1 MGEVVAV
8 QMKAHWSIPVSVI
21 TPQRLTKVVR
31 GPEEAHAALMHA
43 WPEGVHRERFLSAKR
58 AFIAA
63 LCGRQT
69 PQYARTMFVDA
80 CQEARVPYR
89 EGNRHL

>member
-8 QMKAHWSIPVSVI
+8 QMKAHWSMPVSI
-21 TPQRLTKVVR
+21 TTPQRLIKVVR

-43 WPEGVHRERFLSAKR
+43 WPDGVHRDRFLSAKR
-58 AFIAA
+58 ACIAA

-69 PQYARTMFVDA
+69 PQYARTMFVYA
-80 CQEARVPYR
+80 CQEARIPYR
-89 EGNRHL
+89 EGNLPL